1 MEPRSQSVIRSY
13 LSPKTMCFAPRIK
26 QVSRCEMAWHENL
39 SARGRQARCSGPK
52 HNSAENGGGREGT
65 PLAHF
70 SRPTSARLTS
80 PPWSSQIGSD
90 TLTNSHVVRVSHV
103 QIIHTK
109 PEIFSRLRWFF
120 SSEETYVNGWSY
132 RTEFPMSNRQS
143 WNTRRVVAFP
153 APRPSQSMAQRRTYD
168 YRCPN
173 RD

>member
-26 QVSRCEMAWHENL
+26 QVSRCEMVWHENL
-39 SARGRQARCSGPK
+39 RTQGRQARCSGPK
-52 HNSAENGGGREGT
+52 HNSAENGGWRAGI

-70 SRPTSARLTS
+70 SRPISAQLVS
-80 PPWSSQIGSD
+80 PLWSSQIGSD
-90 TLTNSHVVRVSHV
+90 TLTNGHVVRVSHV
-103 QIIHTK
+103 RIIHMR
-109 PEIFSRLRWFF
+109 PEIFSRFRWFF
-120 SSEETYVNGWSY
+120 SSEETYANGWHY
-132 RTEFPMSNRQS
+132 RIEFPMFNRQP

-153 APRPSQSMAQRRTYD
+153 APKPLQPTAQRRTYD